1 MTTHVAKDWLPRV
14 PLLAGIMF
22 CLLFAVG
29 LHAGAAVSFDEQLAR
44 HFKAIQSRDLATL
57 EDTLTSGAALELI
70 LPSGK
75 RLTTKDEFIALHEE
89 WFAST
94 TWSMQF
100 EPLTRVET
108 AEMAVATVRARYEDI
123 ENGQRVVRHNWLTLT
138 FRKESGRWAL
148 VHDQNTRIAE

>member
-1 MTTHVAKDWLPRV
+1 MNHPKSSLGRV
-14 PLLAGIMF
+14 SLFSCIVVGV
-22 CLLFAVG
+22 LFAVQ
-29 LHAGAAVSFDEQLAR
+29 LHASAAASFDEQLAR

-57 EDTLTSGAALELI
+57 QDTLTGGAALELI

-75 RLTTKDEFIALHEE
+75 RLTTKAEFIALHEE
-89 WFAST
+89 WFASN

-100 EPLTRVET
+100 EPLTRIET
-108 AEMAVATVRARYEDI
+108 PEMAVATVRARYEDI

-148 VHDQNTRIAE
+148 VHDQNTRIPEA